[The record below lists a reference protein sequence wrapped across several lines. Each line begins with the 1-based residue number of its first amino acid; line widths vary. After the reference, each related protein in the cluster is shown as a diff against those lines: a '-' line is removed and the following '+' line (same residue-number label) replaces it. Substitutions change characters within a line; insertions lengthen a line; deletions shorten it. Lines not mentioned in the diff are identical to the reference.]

1 MIMKRISIF
10 LCVVACLTG
19 TVYLIGAD
27 HIDSPTIAETGT
39 DITDYYAFESPE
51 NDDNMVFVINVKGLL
66 TPTETETASFDEDVM
81 LEVNIDNSSSKDAI
95 EDLVIQAVFE
105 DGKVKVYGPAAPV
118 EKGVNSTLINSATP
132 VEAMI
137 TSYGDT
143 PVIGS
148 ANGTKVF
155 AGPRDDPFFFDLAA
169 YQAIIGG
176 TATEFEDP
184 GTDTFA
190 GTNVLS
196 VVVEVPKSSL
206 GTGSVNTWVTANRKM

>member
-1 MIMKRISIF
+1 MKRITIF
-10 LCVVACLTG
+10 LCAAAILAATA
-19 TVYLIGAD
+19 YLIGAD
-27 HIDSPTIAETGT
+27 HIDSPDIAGTGT

-51 NDDNMVFVINVKGLL
+51 DEANMVFVVNVKGLL
-66 TPTETETASFDEDVM
+66 SPSETNDATFDEDVM
-81 LEVNIDNSSSKDAI
+81 LEINIDNSASKDNM
-95 EDLVIQAVFE
+95 EDLVIQAIIDE
-105 DGKVKVYGPAAPV
+105 GKVKVYGPAAPT
-118 EKGVNSTLINSATP
+118 EKGLNSTLVNQNSP

-137 TSYGDT
+137 TAYGST

-148 ANGTKVF
+148 SNGTRVF

-176 TATEFEDP
+176 TAAEFGNP

-196 VVVEVPKSSL
+196 VVIEVPKSSL
-206 GTGSVNTWVTANRKM
+206 GTGSINTWVTANRRM